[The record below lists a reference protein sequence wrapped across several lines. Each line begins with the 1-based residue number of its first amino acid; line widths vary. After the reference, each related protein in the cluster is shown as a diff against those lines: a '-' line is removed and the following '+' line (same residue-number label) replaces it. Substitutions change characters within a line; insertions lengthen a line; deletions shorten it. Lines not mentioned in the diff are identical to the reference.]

1 MKKQSEKI
9 TKFITSTFKSQGFK
23 KGIIAVS
30 GGLDSAVTLNLATK
44 ALGKKNTYTLEL
56 PYKRQST
63 SLSNLIINHLQI
75 PSSQRRIIK
84 LSRSV
89 DKLAVKLNA
98 KKHQLRFGNI
108 LARTRM
114 TCLFDQAKKLNT
126 LVIGTENKSENLLG
140 YYTRFGDQASD
151 LNPISHLYKTEV
163 INLADLLDIPK
174 CIINQAPSAGLW
186 ADQTDEQEL
195 GFSYFKA
202 DPILKLLIDN
212 KLSPQ
217 AVIKKGYDKTLV
229 EKIHQRL
236 TAVDFKSK
244 VPYHL

>member
-1 MKKQSEKI
+1 
-9 TKFITSTFKSQGFK
+9 
-23 KGIIAVS
+23 
-30 GGLDSAVTLNLATK
+30 
-44 ALGKKNTYTLEL
+44 
-56 PYKRQST
+56 
-63 SLSNLIINHLQI
+63 LQI

-163 INLADLLDIPK
+163 INLADLIDIPK
-174 CIINQAPSAGLW
+174 SIINQAPSAGLW
-186 ADQTDEQEL
+186 ANQTDEQEL

-217 AVIKKGYDKTLV
+217 AVIKKGYDKILV

-236 TAVDFKSK
+236 IAVDFKSK